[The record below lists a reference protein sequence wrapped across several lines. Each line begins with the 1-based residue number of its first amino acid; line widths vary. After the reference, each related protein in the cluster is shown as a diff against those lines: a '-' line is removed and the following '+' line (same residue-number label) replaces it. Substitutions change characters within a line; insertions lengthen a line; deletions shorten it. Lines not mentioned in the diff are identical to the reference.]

1 MDAKTKGAWV
11 VHHMNKLQQVTQAT
25 EYEAINEAG
34 KLGTLLSALS
44 ASDDSRLSDSQVKAL
59 AKAAGISTSLELPPL
74 LKRME
79 KRKLIHQVGG
89 AVEVLGV
96 TTSSVLAHTFATP
109 TSTAPRTFTLPR

>member
-44 ASDDSRLSDSQVKAL
+44 ASDDSRLS
-59 AKAAGISTSLELPPL
+59 EP
-74 LKRME
+74 R
-79 KRKLIHQVGG
+79 
-89 AVEVLGV
+89 VLGCF
-96 TTSSVLAHTFATP
+96 LF
-109 TSTAPRTFTLPR
+109 PRLRYNRFTGINSCPCYA